1 MFHRLS
7 FLLHQGTSGGILMD
21 TGLIAFYGSI
31 FALFLLALCA
41 IPGKW

>member
-1 MFHRLS
+1 
-7 FLLHQGTSGGILMD
+7 MD
-21 TGLIAFYGSI
+21 TGLIAYYGSI